1 MCLPSKKLYR
11 GASCLFCLKK
21 WFQCQN
27 ILPSFFAHPLNAWTC
42 APKGHKHIAQGRAA
56 LGYVLAGLSARLRPH
71 Y

>member
-1 MCLPSKKLYR
+1 MRSYTLYKISKSKFKKKKPPVMCLPSKKLYR

-42 APKGHKHIAQGRAA
+42 RAF
-56 LGYVLAGLSARLRPH
+56 SPS
-71 Y
+71 